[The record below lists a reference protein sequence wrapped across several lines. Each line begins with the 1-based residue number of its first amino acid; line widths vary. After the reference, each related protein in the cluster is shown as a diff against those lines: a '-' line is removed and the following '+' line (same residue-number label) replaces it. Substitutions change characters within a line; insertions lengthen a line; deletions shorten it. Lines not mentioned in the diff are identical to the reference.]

1 MRLEINTN
9 ASITRDITAPT
20 PYMSCENF
28 SSIESPKR
36 KILPFDSNCEIAK
49 VEMVG
54 INTIVMPDQD
64 EEIPFIIEGQL
75 FDDKSKTSYSIKY
88 VDGQYIL
95 KDYIVAEKDYESP
108 NVVKEYRSY
117 RMGEKILKFLEYW
130 EPQED
135 KFCLNMKVLQPT
147 KVVFVGFK

>member
-1 MRLEINTN
+1 MCKEITN
-9 ASITRDITAPT
+9 CVGYIWWSDKAEA
-20 PYMSCENF
+20 
-28 SSIESPKR
+28 
-36 KILPFDSNCEIAK
+36 EIIQNK
-49 VEMVG
+49 PVVLK
-54 INTIVMPDQD
+54 N

-75 FDDKSKTSYSIKY
+75 FDDKSKISYSIKY

-130 EPQED
+130 ESQED
-135 KFCLNMKVLQPT
+135 ELCLGMKVLQPT
-147 KVVFVGFK
+147 KVVFVGFKEEEKKL

>member
-1 MRLEINTN
+1 MCKEITN
-9 ASITRDITAPT
+9 CVGYIWWSDKAEP
-20 PYMSCENF
+20 
-28 SSIESPKR
+28 
-36 KILPFDSNCEIAK
+36 EIIQNK
-49 VEMVG
+49 PVVLK
-54 INTIVMPDQD
+54 N

-75 FDDKSKTSYSIKY
+75 FDDKSKISYSIKY

-130 EPQED
+130 ESQED
-135 KFCLNMKVLQPT
+135 ELCLGMKVLQPT
-147 KVVFVGFK
+147 KVVFVGFKEEENKL

>member
-1 MRLEINTN
+1 MCKEITN
-9 ASITRDITAPT
+9 CVGYIWWSDKAEP
-20 PYMSCENF
+20 
-28 SSIESPKR
+28 
-36 KILPFDSNCEIAK
+36 EIIQNK
-49 VEMVG
+49 PVVLK
-54 INTIVMPDQD
+54 N

-75 FDDKSKTSYSIKY
+75 FDDKSKISYSIKY

-130 EPQED
+130 ESQED
-135 KFCLNMKVLQPT
+135 ELCLGMKVLQPT
-147 KVVFVGFK
+147 KVVFVGFKEEEKKL

>member
-1 MRLEINTN
+1 MCKEITN
-9 ASITRDITAPT
+9 SVGYIWWSDKAEP
-20 PYMSCENF
+20 
-28 SSIESPKR
+28 
-36 KILPFDSNCEIAK
+36 EIIQNK
-49 VEMVG
+49 SVVLK
-54 INTIVMPDQD
+54 N

-75 FDDKSKTSYSIKY
+75 FDDKSKISYSIKY

-130 EPQED
+130 ESQED
-135 KFCLNMKVLQPT
+135 ELCLGMKVLQPT
-147 KVVFVGFK
+147 KVVFVGFKEEEKKL

>member
-1 MRLEINTN
+1 MCKEITN
-9 ASITRDITAPT
+9 CVGYIWW
-20 PYMSCENF
+20 
-28 SSIESPKR
+28 
-36 KILPFDSNCEIAK
+36 SNKAEPEIIK
-49 VEMVG
+49 NKPVVLK
-54 INTIVMPDQD
+54 N

-130 EPQED
+130 ESQED
-135 KFCLNMKVLQPT
+135 ELCLGMKVLQPT
-147 KVVFVGFK
+147 KVVFVGFKEEENKL

>member
-1 MRLEINTN
+1 MCKEITN
-9 ASITRDITAPT
+9 CVGYIWWSDKAEP
-20 PYMSCENF
+20 
-28 SSIESPKR
+28 
-36 KILPFDSNCEIAK
+36 EIIQNK
-49 VEMVG
+49 SVVLK
-54 INTIVMPDQD
+54 N

-75 FDDKSKTSYSIKY
+75 FDDKSKISYSIKY

-130 EPQED
+130 ESQED
-135 KFCLNMKVLQPT
+135 ELCLGMKVLQPT
-147 KVVFVGFK
+147 KVVFVGFKEEEKKL